1 MKTTHR
7 LTLSVLL
14 LGILGVPG
22 GLGRASQMGLLL
34 LASAQSQLPKHVQE
48 SSAKAKPLP
57 QCPQTIVPT
66 LQASQPGAGHHR
78 VILSWMASSPGKDPK
93 DGVVGYCLYRSKKK
107 NVAKRQPLCPECERI
122 TQVPLADTSCFD
134 DLVEDGVKYYYV
146 VIAIN
151 REGRI
156 STPSNEAE
164 AHISDK
170 KKDVTDSQSLP
181 AACRGTLDRGQAT
194 ASTR

>member
-1 MKTTHR
+1 VKRTHR

-14 LGILGVPG
+14 LGLLGVPG
-22 GLGRASQMGLLL
+22 GFGRASQAGLLA
-34 LASAQSQLPKHVQE
+34 LASAQAQQPQNVQG
-48 SSAKAKPLP
+48 SPPKAKPLP
-57 QCPQTIVPT
+57 LCPATIVPT
-66 LQASQPGAGHHR
+66 PQASQPSTGHHR
-78 VILSWMASSPGKDPK
+78 VILSWNASSPGKDPK

-146 VIAIN
+146 VTAIN

-156 STPSNEAE
+156 SSPSNEAE

-170 KKDVTDSQSLP
+170 KKDLTDSQSLP
-181 AACRGTLDRGQAT
+181 AACRGTPDRGQAT